1 MPVRPPNEDLFDN
14 SRMSFGEHLEELRRV
29 LIRSLVGVAVCCV
42 IGFLFADQ
50 VVDFLKSPLVNA
62 VSNFQKDKSKTEIRK
77 RIGFLPPEYQPW
89 FEQEQMAPE
98 NMLVDPGDMIRVL
111 RQVSPN
117 FLSGVN
123 LVPYMFHPS
132 SFDLDRLPKLCQQLV
147 NPQGE
152 PGEIEKVD
160 FIRNGLTD
168 AQKQGL
174 QRIADRPAATVA
186 DVDFV
191 TDVFNQ
197 MIERDDLVDAPAFAS
212 AMESNPS
219 SSWDIFGS
227 GAENPLTEMKADLER
242 TNDPDLRRRINRVLV
257 TQTFSKWMPP
267 VKLDMVPMQVWRKI
281 DAEPQSLAATESFM
295 IWIKA
300 GIFSGLLLAS
310 PWVLFQMWLFV
321 ASGLFPHE
329 KSYVYVFLP
338 ISLALFFAGAGLAFF
353 FVFEPVLKFLFS
365 FNASMGISP
374 QIRINEWLSFVMFLP
389 IGFGIAFQLPL
400 VMLFLF
406 RINVFSIET
415 YLSKWRMA
423 VMIIFAL
430 SMLLTPA
437 DPVSMIM
444 LAIPLTLLYFLGI
457 GLCRWLPGKR
467 NPFGE
472 EPAAV

>member
-197 MIERDDLVDAPAFAS
+197 MIERDDLVDASAFAS

-219 SSWDIFGS
+219 SSWDVFGS
-227 GAENPLTEMKADLER
+227 GTENPLTEMKADLER

>member
-50 VVDFLKSPLVNA
+50 VVDFLKSRLVNA

-197 MIERDDLVDAPAFAS
+197 MIERDDLVDASAFAS

>member
-197 MIERDDLVDAPAFAS
+197 MIERDDLVDASAFAS

>member
-29 LIRSLVGVAVCCV
+29 LVRSLVGVAVCCV

-123 LVPYMFHPS
+123 LIPYMFHPS

-174 QRIADRPAATVA
+174 KRIADRPAATVA

-197 MIERDDLVDAPAFAS
+197 MIERDDLVDASAFAS

-219 SSWDIFGS
+219 SSWDVFGS

-406 RINVFSIET
+406 RINVFTIET

-444 LAIPLTLLYFLGI
+444 LAIPLTILYFLGI

>member
-197 MIERDDLVDAPAFAS
+197 MIERDDLVDASAFAS

-219 SSWDIFGS
+219 SSWDVFGS
-227 GAENPLTEMKADLER
+227 GSENPLTEMKADLER

>member
-160 FIRNGLTD
+160 FIQNGLTD

-174 QRIADRPAATVA
+174 KRIADRPAATVA

-197 MIERDDLVDAPAFAS
+197 MIERDDLVDASAFAS

>member
-1 MPVRPPNEDLFDN
+1 
-14 SRMSFGEHLEELRRV
+14 
-29 LIRSLVGVAVCCV
+29 
-42 IGFLFADQ
+42 
-50 VVDFLKSPLVNA
+50 
-62 VSNFQKDKSKTEIRK
+62 
-77 RIGFLPPEYQPW
+77 
-89 FEQEQMAPE
+89 
-98 NMLVDPGDMIRVL
+98 
-111 RQVSPN
+111 
-117 FLSGVN
+117 
-123 LVPYMFHPS
+123 MFHPS

-197 MIERDDLVDAPAFAS
+197 MIERDDLVDASAFAS